1 MIDRRPLTAAACAG
15 MLVFGVVMA
24 LLGAVLPSLTARLRF
39 DLREAGL
46 LFLAMNGAMLVSS
59 FVLGPAMDRFGMK
72 PPMVAG
78 PLLVGAALELMDR
91 AESVPALV
99 VSVVCLGFGGGALNS
114 ATNTLVADLHGDPK
128 EKSAA
133 LNLLG
138 VFFGVGAVLLPFGLG
153 AVVEQLGLGFILKSA
168 ALLCVCIAASAAIPK
183 YPPAKQGH
191 QWPVSEIPRFLR
203 TPLVLAMAMLLFC
216 ESGNEFL
223 LGGYLSTYLTREQGA
238 TIASASWMLALF
250 WASIMAARI
259 VLSRVLLRADGPRVV
274 LVSAAG
280 AVSGCVALA
289 AAPNT
294 AVAALG
300 LVVVGLSLA
309 SIFPTVLGVAGS
321 HFAEHS
327 GTVFGILFTLAL
339 AGGMTLPWLAG
350 QMAEPLGV
358 RSAFWLAGASFAAI
372 FGITATRLR

>member
-1 MIDRRPLTAAACAG
+1 MSDRRPLTAAACAG
-15 MLVFGVVMA
+15 MLVFGLVMA

-39 DLREAGL
+39 DLREAGS
-46 LFLAMNGAMLVSS
+46 LFLAMNGAMLIAS

-78 PLLVGAALELMDR
+78 PLLVAAALELMER
-91 AESVPALV
+91 AGSVPALV
-99 VSVVCLGFGGGALNS
+99 ASVICLGFGGGALNS
-114 ATNTLVADLHGDPK
+114 ATNTLVADLHDDPK

-138 VFFGVGAVLLPFGLG
+138 VFFGVGALLLPFGLG
-153 AVVEQLGLGFILKSA
+153 ALVERMGLGFILKGA
-168 ALLCVCIAASAAIPK
+168 ALLCVGIAASSAIPK

-203 TPLVLAMAMLLFC
+203 TPLVLAMGLLLFF

-238 TIASASWMLALF
+238 TIASASWLLALF
-250 WASIMAARI
+250 WASIMGARI
-259 VLSRVLLRADGPRVV
+259 ILSRLLLRADGPRVV
-274 LVSAAG
+274 LGSAAG
-280 AVSGCVALA
+280 AALGCLVLA
-289 AAPNT
+289 IAPNN
-294 AVAALG
+294 AVAASG
-300 LVVVGLSLA
+300 LVLVGLSLA
-309 SIFPTVLGVAGS
+309 SIFPTVLGVAGT

-339 AGGMTLPWLAG
+339 TGGMTLPWLAG
-350 QMAEPLGV
+350 QMAEPLGL
-358 RSAFWLAGASFAAI
+358 RSAFWLAGSGFAAI